1 LGKSVSELRKGVLE
15 LLPNLLLAALAVF
28 GSGRV
33 FKWWRGAMGAEPLL
47 WEGFSGLAGMV
58 LLATLAGLIN
68 VFAPLSVFAAW
79 IVIPFAVMGAWMLVR
94 QTSLDFCLIFFG
106 LLFLAAVL
114 GSRWPL
120 HGDTG
125 LYHQQAVI
133 WMSET
138 ALPYGLA
145 NLHGRFGFNSAWWSL
160 MALFQMP
167 WMERGASMNVA
178 TPLLCVFSGL
188 LFVGA
193 VRSAWNT
200 GLNVAVV
207 LLMAGGYLWFRQMS
221 GANNPSLSTD
231 APANLFILASAAAL
245 LLWRQEKLPQL
256 LLMWAIL
263 AAGAAAWKLT
273 GLPWLAASALA
284 VGWYTIVGMRERDAA
299 CSWYQVWPGVLA
311 AFAILGVNALRGVI
325 VSGYPFYPLK
335 LAGFATLPWVVRP
348 ETIGGDTEGIRNW
361 PTRGEASGWFEF
373 LGNWIENQYGLTNV
387 ITATLLSMAAATLL
401 VFAGRRGRS
410 EVRWA
415 LADTAPVA
423 LAAGIGLAV
432 CFAFA
437 PALRF
442 VSGYFFVLVGCLLGL
457 GLGASLRPTCS
468 LWRGRVAA
476 VVAVLFA
483 VLPNFRGLSA
493 RSIEWRTIPS
503 APETAVGLS
512 IRTTAQGE
520 PIKIG
525 FAWNAEPPA
534 TPNFNPRLVTVRDE
548 NGAIYGFRA
557 GPEQTGP

>member
-1 LGKSVSELRKGVLE
+1 MLE

-28 GSGRV
+28 GFGRV
-33 FKWWRGAMGAEPLL
+33 FGWWRGAKRAELL
-47 WEGFSGLAGMV
+47 IWEGFCGLASMV
-58 LLATLAGLIN
+58 LLATLAGLLNIF
-68 VFAPLSVFAAW
+68 VPISVFNIW
-79 IVIPFAVMGAWMLVR
+79 VILPFAGLGAWVLVR
-94 QTSLDFCLIFFG
+94 KTTLEFCLIFFG
-106 LLFLAAVL
+106 LLLLAAVL
-114 GSRWPL
+114 GSRAPL

-145 NLHGRFGFNSAWWSL
+145 NLHGRFGFNSAWWSFTA
-160 MALFQMP
+160 MFQMP
-167 WMERGASMNVA
+167 WMERGASMNLA

-207 LLMAGGYLWFRQMS
+207 LLLAGGYLWFRQMS
-221 GANNPSLSTD
+221 GTNNPSLSTD

-245 LLWRQEKLPQL
+245 LFWRQEKSPQL
-256 LLMWAIL
+256 LLIWAIL
-263 AAGAAAWKLT
+263 SAGAAAWKLT
-273 GLPWLAASALA
+273 GLPWFAASAMA
-284 VGWYTIVGMRERDAA
+284 VGWYTVSGIRERGAR
-299 CSWYQVWPGVLA
+299 CSWRQVLPGGVA
-311 AFAILGVNALRGVI
+311 AFAVLGVNALRGVI

-335 LAGFATLPWVVRP
+335 LAGFAALPWAVRP

-373 LGNWIENQYGLTNV
+373 LGHWIENQYGLPNIV
-387 ITATLLSMAAATLL
+387 TATLLAMATATLL
-401 VFAGRRGRS
+401 VFAWRRGRF
-410 EVRWA
+410 EARLA
-415 LADTAPVA
+415 LAETAPVA

-457 GLGASLRPTCS
+457 GLGALLRPTCS
-468 LWRGRVAA
+468 LWCGRVAV
-476 VVAVLFA
+476 VVAVTFA

-493 RSIEWRTIPS
+493 RSIEWRKIPS
-503 APETAVGLS
+503 APETAAGLA
-512 IRTTAQGE
+512 ILTTAQGE

-534 TPNFNPRLVTVRDE
+534 TSSFNPRLVTVRDE
-548 NGAIYGFRA
+548 NGAIREFRA
-557 GPEQTGP
+557 APEQTGP